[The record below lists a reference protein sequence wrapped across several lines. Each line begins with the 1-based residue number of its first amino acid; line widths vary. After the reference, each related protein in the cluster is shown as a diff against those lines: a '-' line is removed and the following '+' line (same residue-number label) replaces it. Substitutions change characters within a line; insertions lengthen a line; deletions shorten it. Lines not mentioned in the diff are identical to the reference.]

1 MPIPGDNV
9 LWGSRALL
17 QGAGL
22 TPETSNVAALLR
34 TEREVR
40 FFLVQEVLHATDKD
54 TKDAL

>member
-9 LWGSRALL
+9 LWCSRAL
-17 QGAGL
+17 L